1 MANGSTIT
9 IDNLVDMETTLDY
22 DNVNNPAHYNLG
34 DGIECIDYIN
44 QTQTLEQFVGYC
56 DGNVKKYMHRK
67 NYKGNR
73 LEDAKKAQWYMNKLV
88 ETLEEIHK

>member
-44 QTQTLEQFVGYC
+44 QTQTLEQFVG
-56 DGNVKKYMHRK
+56 
-67 NYKGNR
+67 
-73 LEDAKKAQWYMNKLV
+73 LV
-88 ETLEEIHK
+88 VV